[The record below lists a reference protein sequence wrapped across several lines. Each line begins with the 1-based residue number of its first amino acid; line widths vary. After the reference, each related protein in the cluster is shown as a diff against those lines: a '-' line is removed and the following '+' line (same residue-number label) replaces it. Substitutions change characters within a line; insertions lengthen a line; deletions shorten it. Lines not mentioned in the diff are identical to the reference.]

1 MATTPE
7 NRVKAAIKR
16 WLTKEGFYWFSAAAG
31 PYSVHG
37 VPDII
42 VCANG
47 NFIGIEV
54 KAPGKEKNLTVNQA
68 HHQKRIKDN
77 GGIALVASSL
87 DTVIE
92 AFAAYDIT

>member
-7 NRVKAAIKR
+7 NKVKAAIKR

-31 PYSVHG
+31 PFSVHG

-54 KAPGKEKNLTVNQA
+54 KAPGKEKNVTVNQA

-87 DTVIE
+87 DTVVE
-92 AFAAYDIT
+92 AFTAYDIT

>member
-16 WLTKEGFYWFSAAAG
+16 WLTKEGFYYFSAAAG
-31 PYSVHG
+31 PFSIHG

-54 KAPGKEKNLTVNQA
+54 KAPGKETNLTMNQK
-68 HHQKRIKDN
+68 HHQKRIRDN
-77 GGIALVASSL
+77 GGLAIVASSV
-87 DTVIE
+87 DTVVQ
-92 AFAAYDIT
+92 AFEAYDII